1 VTGVKT
7 SRKKHSN
14 PTILLIER
22 FFFMEMKRFHTWS
35 SGSHNKGNTKGVAF
49 AYADLW
55 SRRVFRWRVTQKRQK
70 MKNNKK

>member
-1 VTGVKT
+1 MKT

-49 AYADLW
+49 AYAKTC
-55 SRRVFRWRVTQKRQK
+55 F
-70 MKNNKK
+70 